1 MQVILCKTC
10 IVYRTVFDTTNWF
23 CGSLVFLLFS
33 QWLFC
38 WTSLPIPALFHSGDL
53 ITVIKQALLQQT
65 IKPFFALQTKTQYKQ
80 GTLLYLL
87 LKLSKTDSLHFLEL
101 TLILQAAAH
110 AQKEKLSR
118 RYFDFVE
125 QVYINFWEK
134 KLLWVADD
142 FIGCCKHAA
151 LNHECKGLV

>member
-1 MQVILCKTC
+1 
-10 IVYRTVFDTTNWF
+10 
-23 CGSLVFLLFS
+23 
-33 QWLFC
+33 
-38 WTSLPIPALFHSGDL
+38 LPIPALFHSGDL

-110 AQKEKLSR
+110 AQKEKISR